1 MDYLRK
7 GSRQKDEKITIKWA
21 DLGTTNP
28 ASINRLNGILTLNYK
43 VFPFLPDI
51 SKKYIY
57 LHELGHYYLN
67 TNDEFEADE
76 FALKNF
82 VGTEEKSLK
91 KSVEGMAR
99 GLSGISPQHNERVNS
114 LLQKALLID
123 YVVNKNKNVL
133 KYLPKNDIMN
143 YETLNKNTY
152 ESEFLGLGSKAK
164 KAHKNALKAEYG
176 SDWRQIWKQEK
187 QDAGGGGVLR
197 KQFRAEDK
205 ANKQAQAM
213 QAWGIN
219 ASSQDAELDAM
230 IESMTNEIKSG
241 NTDTVKKTDNTLIYV
256 AVAMVIGVVIFLYF
270 KNKK

>member
-7 GSRQKDEKITIKWA
+7 GSRQKDEKIIIKWA
-21 DLGTTNP
+21 DLGPTNP
-28 ASINRLNGILTLNYK
+28 ASINRLTGILTLNYK

-164 KAHKNALKAEYG
+164 KAYKKELKNQYG
-176 SDWRQIWKQEK
+176 SDWRDVWRNEK
-187 QDAGGGGVLR
+187 KEVGGSVLR
-197 KQFRAEDK
+197 QQFRAQDK
-205 ANKQAQAM
+205 ANKQSVAM

-219 ASSQDAELDAM
+219 TPSENTEIDQLIDQ
-230 IESMTNEIKSG
+230 MTSEIKSG
-241 NTDTVKKTDNTLIYV
+241 DASNESKPNNTLVYV
-256 AVAMVIGVVIFLYF
+256 AVALVIGAIIFFYF